1 MISETQDTTG
11 GGFVRKLVL
20 LRCRTQ
26 ARRVVVPRSTDV
38 YSFGKL

>member
-26 ARRVVVPRSTDV
+26 ARTLKID
-38 YSFGKL
+38 